1 MARLRL
7 VVHSNYD
14 KIRAKTSRAERMLL
28 DDFLKDPSQFTKGPG
43 FLQKKENAEAEG
55 PVDTVVG
62 LLQAMV
68 GDFQRDLQEE
78 QEEDAK
84 LEKSYQALV
93 AAKTGEV
100 TAAEDQVST
109 KATAKASVK
118 AKVAAAKSHGPQP
131 VNVPCTVPPKAR
143 PVGGIPVPALLMAQ
157 PVLPAP
163 QPADVPQK
171 AGTASTAGTS
181 ELPTWT
187 KASAPVASPVK
198 TEAESK
204 AIEAAPEKAEKVQEK
219 EELSEDMQR
228 KLQEWWQRI
237 QARAKPGPEEK
248 AQRRTRER
256 ARLKADLARDEL
268 EESSRRRAASKQLR
282 QDEAFLRCMAGGR
295 LLALDLTANL
305 RDCRMLASVGSSD
318 ALREALAEL
327 LLTMRRARGLCVR
340 LHEDQRELQQ
350 DFASKC
356 EREEE
361 GSRQRRLGLLRR
373 LEKLEEAK
381 EEEPAVGEE
390 PKQAS
395 EPDCLSLLT
404 AGGVPLLAELAH
416 EAGAEGLDLDAAS
429 DQVVAP
435 PLRDAQV
442 VVRQLREL
450 LLQAGL
456 NQPPVKRRRPEEPA
470 PPLRTKWFIWSLRP
484 SKEASVGN
492 QEEEKATAAEKVT
505 TGKADVAGATKA
517 KAEAEKLL
525 ATVTEKCA
533 SSKAEFEQRSA
544 TRTEELSAV
553 TKAVKALQGDEA
565 KSLLST
571 AASFLQLQAVDQRQ
585 ARAAEVLSAAGRR
598 LGNQAMITLGLQAKG
613 DGILKVQEAIDGMVR
628 SLTQQQKDEVKEHD
642 GCQKDFSDNKAS
654 TDEKTELKG
663 STKGKISQLQSD
675 ITTTEET
682 ISKLKEDSEEMAK
695 QLQAAKENREKE
707 MGEFADTV
715 AEQQHTQK
723 LLGEA
728 LEALQAFYAKPALV
742 QVRRHQAD
750 PKPEDFKDYKNNAGG
765 EKVMALIREVS
776 DSSATLEKE
785 AKQADEDSRIAF
797 EKLSDETKAE
807 MRSAT
812 EETNN
817 KAIHKA
823 DLEADLA
830 EAKQVLRLTKDELES
845 LSDSKDAIHKSCDF
859 VVDNFAVRQEA
870 RGQEIKAL
878 EEAKA
883 ILG

>member
-1 MARLRL
+1 MIQLQTTAVKENTALGQRLDFDIRTLTKEIAANKATLSTAEALRKDQHDSFTKDETSLKENIEAVSAAVAAFSVSGSSLLQSESTMARLRL

-109 KATAKASVK
+109 KA
-118 AKVAAAKSHGPQP
+118 
-131 VNVPCTVPPKAR
+131 R

-163 QPADVPQK
+163 HPADVPQK

-204 AIEAAPEKAEKVQEK
+204 AIEAAPEKAEKVQEQVGCMQVEK

-361 GSRQRRLGLLRR
+361 VSRQRRLGLLRR
-373 LEKLEEAK
+373 LAKLEEA
-381 EEEPAVGEE
+381 EEE
-390 PKQAS
+390 
-395 EPDCLSLLT
+395 
-404 AGGVPLLAELAH
+404 
-416 EAGAEGLDLDAAS
+416 
-429 DQVVAP
+429 
-435 PLRDAQV
+435 
-442 VVRQLREL
+442 
-450 LLQAGL
+450 
-456 NQPPVKRRRPEEPA
+456 
-470 PPLRTKWFIWSLRP
+470 
-484 SKEASVGN
+484 
-492 QEEEKATAAEKVT
+492 
-505 TGKADVAGATKA
+505 
-517 KAEAEKLL
+517 
-525 ATVTEKCA
+525 
-533 SSKAEFEQRSA
+533 
-544 TRTEELSAV
+544 
-553 TKAVKALQGDEA
+553 
-565 KSLLST
+565 
-571 AASFLQLQAVDQRQ
+571 
-585 ARAAEVLSAAGRR
+585 
-598 LGNQAMITLGLQAKG
+598 
-613 DGILKVQEAIDGMVR
+613 
-628 SLTQQQKDEVKEHD
+628 
-642 GCQKDFSDNKAS
+642 
-654 TDEKTELKG
+654 
-663 STKGKISQLQSD
+663 
-675 ITTTEET
+675 
-682 ISKLKEDSEEMAK
+682 
-695 QLQAAKENREKE
+695 
-707 MGEFADTV
+707 
-715 AEQQHTQK
+715 
-723 LLGEA
+723 
-728 LEALQAFYAKPALV
+728 
-742 QVRRHQAD
+742 
-750 PKPEDFKDYKNNAGG
+750 
-765 EKVMALIREVS
+765 
-776 DSSATLEKE
+776 
-785 AKQADEDSRIAF
+785 
-797 EKLSDETKAE
+797 
-807 MRSAT
+807 
-812 EETNN
+812 
-817 KAIHKA
+817 
-823 DLEADLA
+823 
-830 EAKQVLRLTKDELES
+830 
-845 LSDSKDAIHKSCDF
+845 
-859 VVDNFAVRQEA
+859 
-870 RGQEIKAL
+870 
-878 EEAKA
+878 
-883 ILG
+883 

>member
-1 MARLRL
+1 MARTALAAICALLLLHGAAARKMDFDTAKPFGKVLELLAGMKTELAKEADADKDTHAKMTSWCQDTKDEKNRIISKSDTTIQLQTTAVKENTALGQRLDFDIRTLTKEIAANKATLSTAEALRKDQHDSFTKDETSLKENIEAVSAAVAAFSLSGSSLLQSESTMARLRL

-109 KATAKASVK
+109 K
-118 AKVAAAKSHGPQP
+118 
-131 VNVPCTVPPKAR
+131 
-143 PVGGIPVPALLMAQ
+143 
-157 PVLPAP
+157 
-163 QPADVPQK
+163 
-171 AGTASTAGTS
+171 
-181 ELPTWT
+181 
-187 KASAPVASPVK
+187 
-198 TEAESK
+198 
-204 AIEAAPEKAEKVQEK
+204 
-219 EELSEDMQR
+219 
-228 KLQEWWQRI
+228 
-237 QARAKPGPEEK
+237 
-248 AQRRTRER
+248 
-256 ARLKADLARDEL
+256 
-268 EESSRRRAASKQLR
+268 
-282 QDEAFLRCMAGGR
+282 
-295 LLALDLTANL
+295 
-305 RDCRMLASVGSSD
+305 
-318 ALREALAEL
+318 
-327 LLTMRRARGLCVR
+327 
-340 LHEDQRELQQ
+340 
-350 DFASKC
+350 
-356 EREEE
+356 
-361 GSRQRRLGLLRR
+361 
-373 LEKLEEAK
+373 
-381 EEEPAVGEE
+381 
-390 PKQAS
+390 
-395 EPDCLSLLT
+395 
-404 AGGVPLLAELAH
+404 
-416 EAGAEGLDLDAAS
+416 
-429 DQVVAP
+429 
-435 PLRDAQV
+435 
-442 VVRQLREL
+442 
-450 LLQAGL
+450 
-456 NQPPVKRRRPEEPA
+456 
-470 PPLRTKWFIWSLRP
+470 
-484 SKEASVGN
+484 
-492 QEEEKATAAEKVT
+492 EEEKATAAEKVT

-571 AASFLQLQAVDQRQ
+571 AASFLQLKAVDQRQ

-675 ITTTEET
+675 ITTTEEA

-742 QVRRHQAD
+742 QVRRHEAD

-845 LSDSKDAIHKSCDF
+845 LADSKDAIHKSCDF

>member
-1 MARLRL
+1 MARTALASICALLLLHGAARKMDFDTAKPFGKVLELLAGMKTELAKEADADKDTHAKMTSWCQDTKDEKNRIISESDTTIQLQTTAVKENTALGQRLDFDIRTLTKEIAANKATLATAEALRKDQHDSFTKDETSLKENIEAVSAAVAAFSVSGSSLLQSESAMARLRL

-28 DDFLKDPSQFTKGPG
+28 DDFLKDPSQFTKGSN
-43 FLQKKENAEAEG
+43 FLQKKEGAEAEG

-109 KATAKASVK
+109 K
-118 AKVAAAKSHGPQP
+118 
-131 VNVPCTVPPKAR
+131 
-143 PVGGIPVPALLMAQ
+143 
-157 PVLPAP
+157 
-163 QPADVPQK
+163 
-171 AGTASTAGTS
+171 
-181 ELPTWT
+181 
-187 KASAPVASPVK
+187 
-198 TEAESK
+198 
-204 AIEAAPEKAEKVQEK
+204 
-219 EELSEDMQR
+219 
-228 KLQEWWQRI
+228 
-237 QARAKPGPEEK
+237 
-248 AQRRTRER
+248 
-256 ARLKADLARDEL
+256 
-268 EESSRRRAASKQLR
+268 
-282 QDEAFLRCMAGGR
+282 
-295 LLALDLTANL
+295 
-305 RDCRMLASVGSSD
+305 
-318 ALREALAEL
+318 
-327 LLTMRRARGLCVR
+327 
-340 LHEDQRELQQ
+340 
-350 DFASKC
+350 
-356 EREEE
+356 
-361 GSRQRRLGLLRR
+361 
-373 LEKLEEAK
+373 
-381 EEEPAVGEE
+381 
-390 PKQAS
+390 
-395 EPDCLSLLT
+395 
-404 AGGVPLLAELAH
+404 
-416 EAGAEGLDLDAAS
+416 
-429 DQVVAP
+429 
-435 PLRDAQV
+435 
-442 VVRQLREL
+442 
-450 LLQAGL
+450 
-456 NQPPVKRRRPEEPA
+456 
-470 PPLRTKWFIWSLRP
+470 
-484 SKEASVGN
+484 
-492 QEEEKATAAEKVT
+492 EEEKATAAEKVT
-505 TGKADVAGATKA
+505 TGKADVAGASKA

-553 TKAVKALQGDEA
+553 TTAVKALQGDEA

-571 AASFLQLQAVDQRQ
+571 AAFFLQLKAVDQRQ
-585 ARAAEVLSAAGRR
+585 ARAAEVLSAAGKR

-628 SLTQQQKDEVKEHD
+628 SLTQQQKDEVKEHE

-654 TDEKTELKG
+654 TDKKTELKG

-675 ITTTEET
+675 ITTTEEAIT
-682 ISKLKEDSEEMAK
+682 KLKEDSEEMAK

-742 QVRRHQAD
+742 QVRRHEAD
-750 PKPEDFKDYKNNAGG
+750 PKPEDFQQYKTNAGG

-830 EAKQVLRLTKDELES
+830 EAKQTLRLTKDELES

-859 VVDNFAVRQEA
+859 VVENFAVRQEA
-870 RGQEIKAL
+870 HGQEIKAL